1 MPSRKSSATGPGGIP
16 LAVVIPLVH
25 AAFDL
30 ATNASCPDCG
40 SQVVVY
46 ICTGC
51 KKPVWPNRGQAS
63 A

>member
-1 MPSRKSSATGPGGIP
+1 VANKSANNGPGGVPWAVAIP
-16 LAVVIPLVH
+16 IAHAV
-25 AAFDL
+25 FDV
-30 ATNASCPDCG
+30 ATHASCPDCG